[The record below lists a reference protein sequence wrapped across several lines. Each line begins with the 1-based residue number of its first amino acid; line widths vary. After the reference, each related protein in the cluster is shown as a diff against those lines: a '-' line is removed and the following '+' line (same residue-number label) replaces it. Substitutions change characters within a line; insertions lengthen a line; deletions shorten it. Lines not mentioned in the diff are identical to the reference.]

1 MGAHSEKTHIPTK
14 GTEKRNKMPGPQ
26 LTRDDLNSLLIFENL
41 CNDWVREVHRFTSE
55 RKKKKNFVIFRNC
68 ENKKLT
74 SLEGLKEELEDI
86 SFLEN
91 AEFKSAFSHDIVSNK
106 VGANKRARRAAKA
119 WMADPTKQGSKITPV
134 QEATPVEETA
144 PIVEEVRVPEA
155 TSLVEESIEESA
167 TFVEEAKTA
176 EETSLVEEF
185 IQESA
190 PVVEESIQIIQDDE
204 TTNEPE
210 DIKSYE
216 EVIIPVEDTSNFIT
230 EEEIAA
236 PVEEQLIS
244 AVEQTPT
251 DPVIEEATSVVE
263 EEEKYLVEETPD
275 VDLEKEAI
283 SSFEEI
289 TVPVEEEVTAANETD
304 VIVPVTPVEEV
315 LVIADKETVKA
326 PVEETPVV
334 ETDADEEISIVKMKE
349 DVQEIAAPL
358 EEATSTVEET
368 KESVAVQLPTV
379 DVPSKLPEVEL
390 VITQTSE
397 QTNQIEESTSIDID
411 AKEKNEEQSVPIVK
425 AETERGD
432 SVLSDTSDM
441 GSMESLE
448 AQTDSAS
455 TNSDDDN
462 ENSCSDTDIF
472 IPTSDEKKKDIEVE
486 DIKIEIVQVL

>member
-1 MGAHSEKTHIPTK
+1 MG
-14 GTEKRNKMPGPQ
+14 
-26 LTRDDLNSLLIFENL
+26 
-41 CNDWVREVHRFTSE
+41 
-55 RKKKKNFVIFRNC
+55 
-68 ENKKLT
+68 KLT
-74 SLEGLKEELEDI
+74 SLEGLKEELEDT

-119 WMADPTKQGSKITPV
+119 WMADPTKQGSKI
-134 QEATPVEETA
+134 APVEEA
-144 PIVEEVRVPEA
+144 A
-155 TSLVEESIEESA
+155 SLVEESIEESA

-216 EVIIPVEDTSNFIT
+216 EVIIPVEDAPNFIT

-263 EEEKYLVEETPD
+263 EEETYLVEETPD
-275 VDLEKEAI
+275 VDVEKEAI

-315 LVIADKETVKA
+315 LVIADKENVKA

-358 EEATSTVEET
+358 EEEISSPAVEEATSTVEET

-411 AKEKNEEQSVPIVK
+411 AKEKNEEESAPIVK

>member
-1 MGAHSEKTHIPTK
+1 MGHSEKTHIPTK
-14 GTEKRNKMPGPQ
+14 DRERRNKMPGPQ

-119 WMADPTKQGSKITPV
+119 WMADPTKQGSKIAPV
-134 QEATPVEETA
+134 QEATPVEETE
-144 PIVEEVRVPEA
+144 PIVEKVRVPEA

-190 PVVEESIQIIQDDE
+190 PVVEESTKIIQNDE
-204 TTNEPE
+204 TKNEPE

-216 EVIIPVEDTSNFIT
+216 EVIIPVEDTPNVIT

-236 PVEEQLIS
+236 PVEEQSIS
-244 AVEQTPT
+244 AVERTPT
-251 DPVIEEATSVVE
+251 DPVAEEATSVVE
-263 EEEKYLVEETPD
+263 EEEKALVEETPD
-275 VDLEKEAI
+275 VDVEEEAI

-289 TVPVEEEVTAANETD
+289 
-304 VIVPVTPVEEV
+304 
-315 LVIADKETVKA
+315 KA

-334 ETDADEEISIVKMKE
+334 ETDADEEISIVEMKE
-349 DVQEIAAPL
+349 DVQ
-358 EEATSTVEET
+358 
-368 KESVAVQLPTV
+368 
-379 DVPSKLPEVEL
+379 
-390 VITQTSE
+390 
-397 QTNQIEESTSIDID
+397 
-411 AKEKNEEQSVPIVK
+411 
-425 AETERGD
+425 
-432 SVLSDTSDM
+432 
-441 GSMESLE
+441 
-448 AQTDSAS
+448 
-455 TNSDDDN
+455 
-462 ENSCSDTDIF
+462 
-472 IPTSDEKKKDIEVE
+472 
-486 DIKIEIVQVL
+486 KI

>member
-1 MGAHSEKTHIPTK
+1 MGHSEKTHIPTK
-14 GTEKRNKMPGPQ
+14 DRERRNKMPGPQ

-55 RKKKKNFVIFRNC
+55 RKKKKSYVIFRSC

-74 SLEGLKEELEDI
+74 SLEGLKEELEDA

-119 WMADPTKQGSKITPV
+119 WMADPTKQGSKIAPV

-155 TSLVEESIEESA
+155 ASLVEESIEESA
-167 TFVEEAKTA
+167 TFVEEAKTT

-216 EVIIPVEDTSNFIT
+216 EVIIPVEDAPNFIT

-244 AVEQTPT
+244 AVEQSPT

-263 EEEKYLVEETPD
+263 EEETYLVEETPD
-275 VDLEKEAI
+275 VDVEKEAI

-315 LVIADKETVKA
+315 LVIADEENVKA

-334 ETDADEEISIVKMKE
+334 EMKE

-358 EEATSTVEET
+358 EEEISSPAVEEAISTVEET

-397 QTNQIEESTSIDID
+397 QTNQI
-411 AKEKNEEQSVPIVK
+411 
-425 AETERGD
+425 G
-432 SVLSDTSDM
+432 
-441 GSMESLE
+441 
-448 AQTDSAS
+448 
-455 TNSDDDN
+455 
-462 ENSCSDTDIF
+462 
-472 IPTSDEKKKDIEVE
+472 
-486 DIKIEIVQVL
+486 

>member
-1 MGAHSEKTHIPTK
+1 MGAHSEKTHMPTK

-26 LTRDDLNSLLIFENL
+26 LTRDDLNTLLIFENL

-74 SLEGLKEELEDI
+74 SLEGLKEELEDT

-119 WMADPTKQGSKITPV
+119 WMADPTKQGSKIAPV

-144 PIVEEVRVPEA
+144 SIVEEVRVPEA
-155 TSLVEESIEESA
+155 ASLVEESIEESA

-216 EVIIPVEDTSNFIT
+216 EVIIPVEDAPNFIT

-263 EEEKYLVEETPD
+263 EEEKDLVEETPD
-275 VDLEKEAI
+275 VNVEEEAI

-289 TVPVEEEVTAANETD
+289 TVPVEEEV
-304 VIVPVTPVEEV
+304 
-315 LVIADKETVKA
+315 KA
-326 PVEETPVV
+326 PVEETPVA
-334 ETDADEEISIVKMKE
+334 ETDADEEISIVEMKE
-349 DVQEIAAPL
+349 DI
-358 EEATSTVEET
+358 
-368 KESVAVQLPTV
+368 
-379 DVPSKLPEVEL
+379 PSKLPEVKL
-390 VITQTSE
+390 IITQTSKE
-397 QTNQIEESTSIDID
+397 TNQIEESPSIDID
-411 AKEKNEEQSVPIVK
+411 AKEKNEEESVPIVK
-425 AETERGD
+425 AETDRGD
-432 SVLSDTSDM
+432 SILSDTSDM

-455 TNSDDDN
+455 TNSDDEN

>member
-1 MGAHSEKTHIPTK
+1 
-14 GTEKRNKMPGPQ
+14 MPGPQ
-26 LTRDDLNSLLIFENL
+26 LTRDDLNRLLIFENL

-74 SLEGLKEELEDI
+74 SLEGLKEELDDV

-119 WMADPTKQGSKITPV
+119 WMADPTKQGSKIAPV

-190 PVVEESIQIIQDDE
+190 PVVEESIKIIQDDE
-204 TTNEPE
+204 TKNEPE

-216 EVIIPVEDTSNFIT
+216 EVIIPVEDTPNVIT

-263 EEEKYLVEETPD
+263 EEEKDLVEETPD
-275 VDLEKEAI
+275 VDVEEEAI

-315 LVIADKETVKA
+315 LVIADEEEVKA
-326 PVEETPVV
+326 PVEETPVA
-334 ETDADEEISIVKMKE
+334 ETDADEEISIVEMKE
-349 DVQEIAAPL
+349 DI
-358 EEATSTVEET
+358 
-368 KESVAVQLPTV
+368 
-379 DVPSKLPEVEL
+379 PSKLPEVKL
-390 VITQTSE
+390 IITETSKE
-397 QTNQIEESTSIDID
+397 TNQIEESPSIDID
-411 AKEKNEEQSVPIVK
+411 AKEKNEEESVPIVK

-472 IPTSDEKKKDIEVE
+472 IPTSDEKQKNVEAE